1 MASKAPRDAFGEFL
15 EEIGKDTRIVVLTA
29 DLGSSTRASV
39 FQKKYPER
47 FINVGVAEQN
57 LMGIAAGLASC
68 GFIPI
73 VSTFAIF
80 ASGRAWEQVRQSIAY
95 GGFNVKIV
103 ATHGGI
109 TVGEDGATHQA
120 VEDIAVMRAIP
131 GSTVLVPADAVETYH
146 LLHRILEYEGMVYMR
161 LPRGKTDIIYESRA
175 PQTDIGKS
183 EVVKEGRDITIA
195 GCGVMM
201 PYAMKAGELLERDG
215 ISVEIINVSS
225 IKPLDGETILKSAK
239 KTGLFITVE
248 DHNIHGGMG
257 SAVSE
262 FLSEEFP
269 VLVKKMGV
277 RDEFG
282 VSGPPDDLLKFYGLS
297 VEDIYRTAKEM
308 LRYKK
313 SL

>member
-1 MASKAPRDAFGEFL
+1 MGKAPRDAFGEFL
-15 EEIGKDTRIVVLTA
+15 EDIGEDNRIVVLTA
-29 DLGSSTRASV
+29 DLASSTRTSV

-80 ASGRAWEQVRQSIAY
+80 ASGRAWEQVRQSIVY
-95 GGFNVKIV
+95 GGFNVKII

-120 VEDIAVMRAIP
+120 IEDIAVMRAIP

-146 LLHRILEYEGMVYMR
+146 LLRKVLEYEGMVYMR
-161 LPRGKTDIIYESRA
+161 LPRGKTEIVYQQS
-175 PQTDIGKS
+175 PPKTDVGKS
-183 EVVKEGRDITIA
+183 EILKEGKDITLA
-195 GCGVMM
+195 GCGVMV
-201 PYAMKAGELLERDG
+201 PYIVKASKLLERDG
-215 ISVEIINVSS
+215 VSVEILNVSS
-225 IKPLDGETILKSAK
+225 IKPLDKETLLKSAK
-239 KTGLFITVE
+239 KTNLIITAE
-248 DHNIHGGMG
+248 DHNIYGGMG

-269 VLVKKMGV
+269 VVVKRMGIK
-277 RDEFG
+277 DEFG
-282 VSGPPDDLLKFYGLS
+282 VSGKPDELLKFYALS
-297 VEDIYRTAKEM
+297 VEDIYRTAKET
-308 LRYKK
+308 LSKK
-313 SL
+313 RNL